1 MAIKSLKE
9 LPKSGRSGKKNLP
22 TAKQITS
29 AKKAKPIKTKTKVIG
44 RQRGRTEVSL
54 GTHNKRDVAGVIK
67 GFRQKSKSDFGSI
80 IKDSDGNV
88 IARTHTTRGK
98 TTLAEQLVVKA
109 LSKYGKNYEEVTIV
123 VTVVTPNAKKRKEK

>member
-9 LPKSGRSGKKNLP
+9 LPKSGRTGRKNFP

-54 GTHNKRDVAGVIK
+54 GTHNKRDVAGVVK

-88 IARTHTTRGK
+88 IARTHTTRGS

-109 LSKYGKNYEEVTIV
+109 ISKYGKSYEEVTIV
-123 VTVVTPNAKKRKEK
+123 VTVVTPNAKKRKKK

>member
-9 LPKSGRSGKKNLP
+9 LPKSSRSKRKNVP
-22 TAKQITS
+22 TAKQIS
-29 AKKAKPIKTKTKVIG
+29 AAKKAKPIKSKTKVIG
-44 RQRGRTEVSL
+44 RSRGRTEVSL

-80 IKDSDGNV
+80 IKDKDGNV
-88 IARTHTTRGK
+88 IARTHTTRGSS
-98 TTLAEQLVVKA
+98 TLAEQLVVKA

-123 VTVVTPNAKKRKEK
+123 LTVVTDKKKKRKKK

>member
-67 GFRQKSKSDFGSI
+67 GFRQKSKGDFGSI
-80 IKDSDGNV
+80 IKDKDGNV

-109 LSKYGKNYEEVTIV
+109 LSKYGKSYEEVTIV
-123 VTVVTPNAKKRKEK
+123 VTVVTPNAKKRKKK

>member
-9 LPKSGRSGKKNLP
+9 LPKSSRSKRKNVP
-22 TAKQITS
+22 TAKQIS
-29 AKKAKPIKTKTKVIG
+29 VAKKAKPIKSKTKVIG
-44 RQRGRTEVSL
+44 RSRGRTEVSL

-80 IKDSDGNV
+80 IKDKDGNV
-88 IARTHTTRGK
+88 IARTHTTRG
-98 TTLAEQLVVKA
+98 TSTLAEQLVVKA

-123 VTVVTPNAKKRKEK
+123 VTVVTDKKKRRKKK